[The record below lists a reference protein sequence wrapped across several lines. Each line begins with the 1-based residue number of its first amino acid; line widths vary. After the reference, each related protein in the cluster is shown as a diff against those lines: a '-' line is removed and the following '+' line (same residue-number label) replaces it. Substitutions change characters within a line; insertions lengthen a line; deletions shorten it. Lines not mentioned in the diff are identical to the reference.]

1 MCGERATVAS
11 AAIVFSAPVA
21 GFPPPSLLPFLSFF
35 SLVFSIRVSLAFPP
49 TANSLS
55 LTLISARPLWLRRR
69 QRTLSE
75 AEQRSLLSA
84 LAPCVRGLPHPLRV
98 RLAHS
103 ALPFFC
109 VVKWEWEMNIIPD
122 RRTELFGGNFSSQSV
137 RSTTSLCS
145 SIRG

>member
-1 MCGERATVAS
+1 MCVANVPLWRRRRLCS
-11 AAIVFSAPVA
+11 LLPLQA
-21 GFPPPSLLPFLSFF
+21 SLLPFLSFF

-49 TANSLS
+49 QPTLS

-103 ALPFFC
+103 ALPFC
-109 VVKWEWEMNIIPD
+109 VVEWEWEMNIIPD